1 MRISIVCRS
10 LLSDGGRGSTHF
22 LRGIAGELV
31 RLGHRVRVHETLA
44 AGGEEPS
51 VADAELE
58 SLDEVLR
65 VHSTLDLRRAGPRG
79 FDLAAALEATDLVL
93 VHERTA
99 PAIVRA
105 IGRARTHGGRF
116 RLLYHDTHHRSVTEP
131 DEVEASGLSAY
142 DGVLAAGEAACEAHR
157 RRGWGRR
164 VWSWHEAADANLF
177 RPRPRTRNDGDLVW
191 IGNWGDDGRTR
202 ELRQFLIGPIRSLG
216 LRARTH
222 GARYPERLLD
232 ELAALGVA
240 HGGWLPNVRVP
251 LVFARHR
258 VTVHV
263 PRRTF
268 VEALP
273 GVPSIRL
280 FEALACGIPL
290 VCSPWNDVEGLFRP
304 GTDFLV
310 ACDGAQMAK
319 HLRAILADDGLA
331 SSLARSGL
339 ERIRT
344 RHTCRHRALEL
355 EAIAREL
362 GILAPPETTLTIP
375 SLRVLGGAEARG

>member
-10 LLSDGGRGSTHF
+10 LLSDGSRGSTHF
-22 LRGIAGELV
+22 LRGVAGELV
-31 RLGHRVRVHETLA
+31 RLGHRVRIHETRPVGVGSTA
-44 AGGEEPS
+44 P
-51 VADAELE
+51 DPDRE

-65 VHSTLDLRRAGPRG
+65 VHSTLDLRRAGPQG
-79 FDLAAALEATDLVL
+79 FDLTAALEAADLVL
-93 VHERTA
+93 VQERTD

-131 DEVEASGLSAY
+131 DELEACGLSAY

-164 VWSWHEAADANLF
+164 VWPWHEAADTNLF
-177 RPRPRTRNDGDLVW
+177 RPLPRMRTDGDLVW
-191 IGNWGDDGRTR
+191 IGNGGDDGRTR

-222 GARYPERLLD
+222 GARYPQHLLA
-232 ELAALGVA
+232 ELAELGVT

-310 ACDGAQMAK
+310 ARDGVQMAK
-319 HLRAILADDGLA
+319 HLRSILADDGLA
-331 SSLARSGL
+331 SALARSGL
-339 ERIRT
+339 ERIRA

-355 EAIAREL
+355 EAVARGL
-362 GILAPPETTLTIP
+362 GILHPPQTTIAIP
-375 SLRVLGGAEARG
+375 SLRVVGGAEARG

>member
-10 LLSDGGRGSTHF
+10 ILSDGSRSSTHF
-22 LRGIAGELV
+22 LRGVAAELG
-31 RLGHRVRVHETLA
+31 RLGHHVRIHETREARPGPA
-44 AGGEEPS
+44 ADDP
-51 VADAELE
+51 ELE
-58 SLDEVLR
+58 PLDEVLR
-65 VHSTLDLRRAGPRG
+65 VHPTLDLRRTGPRG
-79 FDLAAALEATDLVL
+79 FDLAAAVDATDLVL
-93 VHERTA
+93 VHERTE

-105 IGRARTHGGRF
+105 IGHARTHGGRF
-116 RLLYHDTHHRSVTEP
+116 RVLYHDPHHRSVTEP
-131 DEVEASGLSAY
+131 REVEASGLSAY
-142 DGVLAAGEAACEAHR
+142 DGVLAAGEAAREAHR
-157 RRGWGRR
+157 SRGWGRR
-164 VWSWHEAADANLF
+164 VWAWHEAADTNLF
-177 RPRPRTRNDGDLVW
+177 RPLPRTRTDGDLVW

-202 ELRQFLIGPIRSLG
+202 ELRQFLLGPIRSLG

-232 ELAALGVA
+232 ELGAAGIT

-263 PRRTF
+263 PRRAF

-273 GVPSIRL
+273 GVPSIRVL
-280 FEALACGIPL
+280 EALACGIPL

-310 ACDGAQMAK
+310 ARDGAQMAK
-319 HLRAILADDGLA
+319 HLRSILADDGLA
-331 SSLARSGL
+331 SSLARHGL
-339 ERIRT
+339 ERIAA

-362 GILAPPETTLTIP
+362 GILRPPEATLAIP
-375 SLRVLGGAEARG
+375 SRRVVEGAQARG